1 MHAPH
6 TYYHSIK
13 VPEPY
18 SRPKVMSTDR
28 DVSLL
33 FAACSSSAF
42 KDFSTNRKSEAFVV
56 AYVRPEDDDTLGML
70 MCYNLVWGQY
80 LLAYICMLISISINK
95 CHGKLRRAF
104 ISNRCLQIFTSSVDV
119 QFSVCNF
126 YVTLDLTHLNMSQR
140 NAERADLCFV
150 LWPVYPPV
158 LSIWMISNLL
168 LSITL
173 TELP

>member
-1 MHAPH
+1 MCHFFSLPAVHLHLKISRQTGNQKLLLLH
-6 TYYHSIK
+6 T
-13 VPEPY
+13 
-18 SRPKVMSTDR
+18 
-28 DVSLL
+28 
-33 FAACSSSAF
+33 
-42 KDFSTNRKSEAFVV
+42 
-56 AYVRPEDDDTLGML
+56 
-70 MCYNLVWGQY
+70 WGQKMRI
-80 LLAYICMLISISINK
+80 LWGCWCAIIWFGDNICLLISISINK